1 MTTCTAPGHPSCSIS
16 CPNGCI
22 AVYYEPNG
30 PCRTMCAN
38 GATLDLDSTQNYS
51 IQMSDILATDLVE
64 IFGTSIP
71 LDNSLILQSKN
82 TVSLSLQN
90 VSVEELVKAIHSAL

>member
-1 MTTCTAPGHPSCSIS
+1 
-16 CPNGCI
+16 
-22 AVYYEPNG
+22 
-30 PCRTMCAN
+30 MCAN